1 MQKTF
6 VKLLSPENPV
16 LYFYYYRVK
25 KYFNS
30 LRFKGLKEPENGWPI
45 LFGVSIPKSGT
56 HLLSQILTGFSKV
69 APFATHEQYIGLG
82 PTLDPQSRRW
92 KMEKQLAKLRPLDVA
107 LSHMTTSQEN
117 LKSIYAPKFLS
128 FFIMRDPRDIVVSL
142 AHYTVN
148 RKTHRLHEYFSD
160 TLQSF
165 DERLLASILGVRAE
179 GNAARSIAQQIETH
193 IGWLEHPDMLYIR
206 FEDLIEN
213 RRPSLETIADHF
225 LQRVQTL
232 PTSREEIVDALEASI
247 NPKKSPT
254 FRSGKTDEWKK
265 YFKDEHKQAFK
276 EVAGDLLI
284 KSGYEKDRNW

>member
-107 LSHMTTSQEN
+107 LAHMTASQEN
-117 LKSIYAPKFLS
+117 LKSIYAPKFLP

-165 DERLLASILGVRAE
+165 DERLLASIHGVRTE
-179 GNAARSIAQQIETH
+179 GNAARSIAKQIETH
-193 IGWLEHPDMLYIR
+193 IGWLEHNDMLYIR

-213 RRPSLETIADHF
+213 RRVSLGVIANRF
-225 LQRVQTL
+225 LQRVKTL
-232 PTSREEIVDALEASI
+232 PQSREEIVDALESSI
-247 NPKKSPT
+247 NPQKSST
-254 FRSGKTDEWKK
+254 FRSGKTGEWKK
-265 YFKDEHKQAFK
+265 YFKDEHKRLFK
-276 EVAGDLLI
+276 DAAGDLLV
-284 KSGYEKDRNW
+284 KLGYEKNNDW